1 MRETMLIRKIAC
13 LLLVGLAG
21 LTLRAQTGRES
32 IEIDYGNPTTYVVGG
47 LGVEGNQYFGENQ
60 IQS

>member
-21 LTLRAQTGRES
+21 ITLRAQTGRES
-32 IEIDYGNPTTYVVGG
+32 IEID
-47 LGVEGNQYFGENQ
+47 
-60 IQS
+60 